1 MNNNDLVA
9 KLWKMCD
16 NLRDAGV
23 SYQNYVNEL
32 ASLLFLKMTQA
43 TGQEQE
49 LLPDNMRWGDLKS
62 KIGQEQLQF
71 YREMLVKLGADKHAI
86 VRAIFQ
92 NVNTTITNAGQ
103 LTELVTTMDSLDWY
117 NSSDTGQSENK
128 SRDDFGDMYEGLLQK
143 NANETKS
150 GAGQYFTPRPLIET
164 MVRLL
169 QPQPREIIQDP
180 AAGTAGFLIEADKYI
195 KSQTNDLDDLADDDV
210 EFQIKRAFIG
220 LELVPETRRLA
231 LMNCL
236 LHDIEG
242 PALADMSQNESD
254 SVKQGNSEGEDVEGD
269 IGLEKESDNE
279 EQESASKDKS
289 TGDSTHIGGAIRL
302 GNSLGSDGETLP
314 KANVILTNPPFGS
327 ASSSN
332 ITRTFVHPTSN
343 KQLCFMQ
350 HIYNGLEPG
359 GRAAVV
365 VPDNVLFE
373 AGVGTDIRRDLMHK
387 CNLHTIL
394 RLPTGIFYAAGVKTN
409 VLFFQKG
416 TPQNPNQDTDCT
428 TDTWVY
434 DLRTNMQTFGKRS
447 PFTHKYLE
455 SFEVVYGDDPNG
467 QSERE
472 EGVYNI
478 LGCTTQ
484 EIAQSTEDK
493 AENNKSENNKAN
505 LENARWRK
513 FSRDDIRDKG
523 DSLDISWLK
532 DNSITD
538 AANLPQ
544 PEVLATEAMTELTEA
559 LREMN
564 QLMQDLGAIE
574 QAEGQVALLA
584 EEFGLQKKVIEG
596 QG

>member
-16 NLRDAGV
+16 NLRDGGV

-32 ASLLFLKMTQA
+32 ASLLFLKMTEE
-43 TGQEQE
+43 TGQEHD
-49 LLPDNMRWGDLKS
+49 LLPAGMRWADLKG
-62 KIGQEQLQF
+62 KIGLEQLQF
-71 YREMLVKLGADKHAI
+71 YRNLLVQLGNDEHAI

-103 LTELVTTMDSLDWY
+103 LTELVTTMDGLDWY
-117 NSSDTGQSENK
+117 ETGEEGHVVK
-128 SRDDFGDMYEGLLQK
+128 TRDDFGDMYEGLLQK

-164 MVRLL
+164 MVKLL
-169 QPQPREIIQDP
+169 QPQPREVIQDP

-195 KSQTNDLDDLADDDV
+195 KSQTNDLDDLDDDTQT
-210 EFQIKRAFIG
+210 FQMTKAFVG
-220 LELVPETRRLA
+220 VELVPETRRLA

-242 PALADMSQNESD
+242 
-254 SVKQGNSEGEDVEGD
+254 NSEV
-269 IGLEKESDNE
+269 
-279 EQESASKDKS
+279 
-289 TGDSTHIGGAIRL
+289 GGAIRL
-302 GNSLGSDGETLP
+302 GNSLGNDGENLP
-314 KANVILTNPPFGS
+314 SANVILSNPPFGS
-327 ASSSN
+327 ASSTN
-332 ITRTFVHPTSN
+332 ITRTFVYPTSN

-365 VPDNVLFE
+365 IPDNVLFE
-373 AGVGTDIRRDLMHK
+373 AGVGTSIRRDLMDK

-416 TPQNPNQDTDCT
+416 TPANPNQDKDCT
-428 TDTWVY
+428 TETWVY

-447 PFTHKYLE
+447 PFTAKHLE
-455 SFEVVYGDDPNG
+455 NFEQVYNPVGWALAQQMKASAKQENVG
-467 QSERE
+467 QASACQNDLKEILKART
-472 EGVYNI
+472 EGIYNI
-478 LGCTTQ
+478 LGCTTPV
-484 EIAQSTEDK
+484 DDD
-493 AENNKSENNKAN
+493 AEKTVDSSERV
-505 LENARWRK
+505 ESARWRK
-513 FSRDDIRDKG
+513 FSRQYIKDKD
-523 DSLDISWLK
+523 DSLDITWLK

-538 AANLPQ
+538 AANLPA

-564 QLMQDLGAIE
+564 QLMIDLGAFDE
-574 QAEGQVALLA
+574 AAGQVALLA
-584 EEFGLQKKVIEG
+584 EEFGLEKKFVEAAE
-596 QG
+596 